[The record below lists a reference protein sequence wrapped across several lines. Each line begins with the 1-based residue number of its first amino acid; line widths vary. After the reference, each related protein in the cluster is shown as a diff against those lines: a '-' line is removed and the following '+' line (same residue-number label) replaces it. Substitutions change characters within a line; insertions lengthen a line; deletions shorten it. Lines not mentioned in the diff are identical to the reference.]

1 MRLQRTLTTPTST
14 WLKPFYYTQ
23 WNTLPVEYFLVA
35 AFTTDGP
42 YNETALTRPDWDKR
56 LNEARAALDPNTR
69 QEMFN
74 QLQEE
79 LWNEGGYIMW
89 GFNNWVDAVA
99 ANVRGIEPSDVLAL
113 DGYNFHAGV
122 VCLSRYEL

>member
-1 MRLQRTLTTPTST
+1 MEHATRRVLPCRGVHHRRPLQR
-14 WLKPFYYTQ
+14 
-23 WNTLPVEYFLVA
+23 
-35 AFTTDGP
+35 DR
-42 YNETALTRPDWDKR
+42 LTRPDWDKR

-113 DGYNFHAGV
+113 DGHNTRAWFA
-122 VCLSRYEL
+122 